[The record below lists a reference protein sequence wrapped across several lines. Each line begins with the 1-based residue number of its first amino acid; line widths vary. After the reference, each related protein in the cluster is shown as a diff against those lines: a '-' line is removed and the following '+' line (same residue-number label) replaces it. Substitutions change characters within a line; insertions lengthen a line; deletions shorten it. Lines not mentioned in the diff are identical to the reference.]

1 MTCSQVGTGPVWT
14 LSINDVPAME
24 TIWQQVKTLCY
35 VPADFDSSEFLSHIN
50 RNRLAAASAAID
62 CLPTAELIAK
72 EFRKRDAYL
81 GSPKREYAWSTDQIP
96 DKLPD
101 TMGKQRISPES
112 GVVRLGPGMDW
123 EQRLALRDCLSE
135 FLGGPVLESGN
146 FLYPPGGFK
155 EWHTNMDGE
164 PGWRMYIIHKGE
176 GRSYFRYVCPDTMQ
190 IKTIEDEDGQIN
202 IFRVGP
208 DLPFWHAVKSVDA
221 HRYSKGFI
229 IPDSWMAALGSYLA

>member
-1 MTCSQVGTGPVWT
+1 MKEGPVWT
-14 LSINDVPAME
+14 LSINAVPAMG
-24 TIWQQVKTLCY
+24 TIWEQIKALCY
-35 VPADFDSSEFLSHIN
+35 VPADFDWDEFLTHIN
-50 RNRLAAASAAID
+50 QDHLAAASDAID
-62 CLPTAELIAK
+62 SVPSAELIAK
-72 EFRKRDAYL
+72 EFLKRDAYL
-81 GSPKREYAWSTDQIP
+81 AAPKRKYAWSTDQIP
-96 DKLPD
+96 AKLPD
-101 TMGKQRISPES
+101 TSGKPRVSPES

-123 EQRLALRDCLSE
+123 GRRLALRDRLTN
-135 FLGGPVLESGN
+135 FFGGQVLESGN

-164 PGWRMYIIHKGE
+164 PGWRMYVIHKGE
-176 GRSYFRYVCPDTMQ
+176 GRSFFRYVCPDTMQ

-229 IPDSWMAALGSYLA
+229 IPDSWMDTLESHLT